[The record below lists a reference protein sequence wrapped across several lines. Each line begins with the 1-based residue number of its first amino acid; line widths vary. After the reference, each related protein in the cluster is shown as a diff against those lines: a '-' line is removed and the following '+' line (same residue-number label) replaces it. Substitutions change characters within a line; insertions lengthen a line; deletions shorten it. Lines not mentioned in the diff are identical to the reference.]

1 MEKIYEIVAKQLI
14 DYLDIRHLTV
24 FQVDPVA
31 AEWKA
36 SYSLGFSKNSTR
48 SLEDLRKNGNFFR
61 RVIET
66 GIPQW
71 VNDVTE
77 TERDLA
83 WLSEIERIYS
93 LIAVPIDS
101 DDKLWGVL
109 IAFSQ
114 EKSKFREEDA
124 KIIALF
130 GHQIGELL
138 EFFTRFTQENTDELL
153 IQILGILELLNFRY
167 RDKESIPGL
176 EMMRAHEQLK
186 NRVLSAMS
194 SMEPY
199 CIIRDLK
206 PNLPKNKPKELPS
219 GDELNIEEVITIQG
233 EKNNPTK
240 IKSVLIIDDEPLITE
255 LLTSILERIN
265 LKCKV
270 ATFGRAGLELFDQEF
285 FDLVITDLGMP
296 DISGWDV
303 SKAVKQKRPD
313 VPVIIITGWGLDPD
327 PNKKKDS
334 KVDQIITKPFQI
346 DQLEKIVIDLLEK

>member
-1 MEKIYEIVAKQLI
+1 MKNIYEIVTKQLI
-14 DYLDIRHLTV
+14 DYLKIRHLTV
-24 FQVDPVA
+24 FKVDPVA
-31 AEWKA
+31 AEWKV
-36 SYSLGFSKNSTR
+36 SYSFGFSNKSICN
-48 SLEDLRKNGNFFR
+48 LEDLREKGNFFH

-66 GIPQW
+66 GVPQW

-93 LIAVPIDS
+93 LIAVPIGS
-101 DDKLWGVL
+101 DDRMWGVL

-114 EKSKFREEDA
+114 ERFKFREEDA
-124 KIIALF
+124 KIITLF

-153 IQILGILELLNFRY
+153 IQILGTLELLNFRY
-167 RDKESIPGL
+167 GGKESIPGS
-176 EMMRAHEQLK
+176 EMEHEQEKLK
-186 NRVLSAMS
+186 NRVLSTIS

-199 CIIRDLK
+199 CINRDIKQNPLE
-206 PNLPKNKPKELPS
+206 NKPMKLSS

-233 EKNNPTK
+233 KKDNPGK
-240 IKSVLIIDDEPLITE
+240 DKSVLIIDDEPLITE
-255 LLTSILERIN
+255 LLTSILGRIN
-265 LKCKV
+265 IKCKV
-270 ATFGRAGLELFDQEF
+270 ASYGQAGLELFDKEV

-303 SKAVKQKRPD
+303 SKAVKDRRPE

-327 PNKKKDS
+327 PNKMKDS
-334 KVDQIITKPFQI
+334 QVDQIITKPFQI
-346 DQLEKIVIDLLEK
+346 DQLEKIIKDLLEK